1 MNWVD
6 FGIGIALVLVLEGM
20 LPFLSPDLLKRT
32 YNNILELPEQTIR
45 VFGLVSMV
53 AGALLLTWLRSRVS

>member
-32 YNNILELPEQTIR
+32 YNNIVGLPEQTIR

-53 AGALLLTWLRSRVS
+53 SGALLLTWLRSRVS